1 MTIVADADMIEIVM
15 NAAINVD
22 MIVIVTNAVV
32 SVDMIVIA
40 INAEIGKI
48 FWTSVFLQSTRFFV
62 YSKEAYSVEK
72 YYIFYNNIY

>member
-1 MTIVADADMIEIVM
+1 M
-15 NAAINVD
+15 NAVVDVD

-32 SVDMIVIA
+32 NVDMIVIV

-62 YSKEAYSVEK
+62 CSKEVYSVEK
-72 YYIFYNNIY
+72 YYIFSNNIY